1 MHIAWETADQSGW
14 AKWKE
19 GVKRGEGWVKT
30 ERHCARE
37 NDGTHWNRSR
47 GVNLFDASWRE
58 INYFCLLRTVFSRF
72 NDSQVSV
79 NDVISI
85 LKHV

>member
-1 MHIAWETADQSGW
+1 MSENVSENRETLCERKWWHIETGQ
-14 AKWKE
+14 E
-19 GVKRGEGWVKT
+19 
-30 ERHCARE
+30 
-37 NDGTHWNRSR
+37 
-47 GVNLFDASWRE
+47 VNLFDASWRE
-58 INYFCLLRTVFSRF
+58 INYFCLLRIVFSRF

>member
-1 MHIAWETADQSGW
+1 MMGHVETGQ
-14 AKWKE
+14 E
-19 GVKRGEGWVKT
+19 
-30 ERHCARE
+30 
-37 NDGTHWNRSR
+37 
-47 GVNLFDASWRE
+47 VNLFDASWRE
-58 INYFCLLRTVFSRF
+58 INYFCLLRIVFSRF